1 VTAGTGEIMQIPL
14 PFKAAERASFDSF
27 QGDVN
32 TVLVQQLH
40 RTAAGESVRNV
51 YIWGEAGTGKSH
63 LLHATCNEVSSR
75 GGTAALV
82 PLSQS
87 RELSPSML
95 EGLEQMDLVSLDDL
109 DRIAAVPAWE
119 QAVFGLFNRMR
130 ELEKPLVMT
139 CRFSP
144 RGIPVELPDLASRL
158 AWDLVYRVAPL
169 DEASLLQVLRQRGAM
184 RGMEVPDEVL
194 QYLSRRVPRDVH
206 TLFQWLDKM
215 DEASLS
221 AKKKLTVPFI
231 RDLLS
236 KSRRT
241 D

>member
-1 VTAGTGEIMQIPL
+1 
-14 PFKAAERASFDSF
+14 
-27 QGDVN
+27 
-32 TVLVQQLH
+32 
-40 RTAAGESVRNV
+40 
-51 YIWGEAGTGKSH
+51 
-63 LLHATCNEVSSR
+63 
-75 GGTAALV
+75 
-82 PLSQS
+82 
-87 RELSPSML
+87 
-95 EGLEQMDLVSLDDL
+95 
-109 DRIAAVPAWE
+109 
-119 QAVFGLFNRMR
+119 
-130 ELEKPLVMT
+130 
-139 CRFSP
+139 
-144 RGIPVELPDLASRL
+144 LPDLASRL